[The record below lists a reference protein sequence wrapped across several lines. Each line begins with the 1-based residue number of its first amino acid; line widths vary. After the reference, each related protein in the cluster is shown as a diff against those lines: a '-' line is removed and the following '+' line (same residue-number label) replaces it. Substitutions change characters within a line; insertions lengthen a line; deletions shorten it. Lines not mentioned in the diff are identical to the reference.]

1 MALLMSRMFPDTK
14 RENPADAEV
23 PSHAALVRAG
33 YVRRVTPGIYTFL
46 PLGLRVIRK
55 IEQIVREEMD
65 RIGAE
70 ELRFPA
76 LLPREPYE
84 TTGRWSEYGDNL
96 FRLTDRR
103 DNDMLLGP
111 THEEMF
117 ALLAKDEISSY
128 RALPKS
134 LYQIG
139 IKYRDEARPRSGVLR
154 GREFVMKDSYSFD
167 IDDAGLAESYRLHR
181 VAYERVFSRLEVE
194 FRIVKAMSGAMGGSA
209 SEEFLAPSP
218 IGEDTFVSCPKCD
231 YVANVEAMD
240 FVFPSTPI
248 DPAAFGPAEV
258 KHTPKTTTIET
269 LVAHAVAEGR
279 DITAADTIK
288 SLLFW
293 AGDTP
298 IVAVIPGDRELSE
311 DKLESFLGGV
321 AVKPF
326 SEEDFK
332 SHPELAKGYISPAA
346 GAPFGARV
354 IGDPRLQAHQSWVTG
369 ADQADHHAFG
379 VVLGRDF
386 DIAEWAVITDG
397 IVGDPCPVCGALVE
411 GQRGIE
417 IGHIFQLG
425 RKYTDAIEWDVQGP
439 DGQMIRPTMGSYG
452 IGVTR
457 MIAVIA
463 EQTLDDAGLCWPRS
477 VSPADVHVVSVNK
490 DPSAALAVVETLENS
505 GLSVILDER
514 ERVSFGVKAKDAEL
528 IGVPKIIVV
537 GRDAVNGQVE
547 LRDRKTGSNEV
558 INIADLVD
566 LLA

>member
-1 MALLMSRMFPDTK
+1 MFPDTK

-139 IKYRDEARPRSGVLR
+139 IKYRDEARPR
-154 GREFVMKDSYSFD
+154 
-167 IDDAGLAESYRLHR
+167 
-181 VAYERVFSRLEVE
+181 
-194 FRIVKAMSGAMGGSA
+194 SGAMGGSA

-528 IGVPKIIVV
+528 IGVPKIVVV